1 MIFDLINNRINLFIL
16 LFVIYC
22 SAIPAQTESDSL
34 QYSLKVPF
42 SNLIFSSFEKQLNTY
57 NLTTGFTY
65 GWSDEKFSFGV
76 NQIFRS
82 TLTKTSSKSV
92 KDDQHLVINGLYNL
106 NDKIRI
112 GLNGDSK
119 ILSDDRQLAINQASI
134 NHATIYTEA
143 ELLKDLVITPFGGYS
158 NNRQVGENDN
168 GPLYGVEGYLN
179 DYYLSDLSITSA
191 LKFENEDISP
201 RKNTL
206 KYFNLILKNQFTNDV
221 KNFLN
226 TKYDRSRKDFYI
238 NADSIT
244 SAEFNVT
251 KNIESR
257 TESVFSLEDQ
267 LYYNRIFTNTFF
279 NITGGVNWRTIDRD
293 KRYKSA
299 SVQNKNIFD
308 TRIEELRI
316 GIESE
321 INYKSEFLNSTL
333 RLSLLERDEKHKTK
347 NFAPIDRVFYDERS
361 EEESR
366 KNNNST
372 QVALS
377 LTSDFRISKKDLF
390 TASLFHRKLKYDTP
404 SQNNDDDRDELLTIA
419 RLRYSHRLTPY
430 LEMFI
435 STEGT
440 QSHLVYI
447 FASKSANNYINRVL
461 RLITGG
467 NYFSQ
472 NFRSKNTFEVSANYT
487 VYDFEDLTSNLRSIS
502 FRQFIATDS
511 TLWQATDLFSII
523 IEGYIK
529 ITDQGDL
536 NWNEFKERPNRY
548 LREIFADPKI
558 GFTFDKMILALGIR
572 IFSVNT
578 FNYEGL
584 NRIPDTE
591 YKSIGPL
598 VELDIG
604 SDNLFLKLN
613 SWYEFI
619 SDGTN
624 NSERINATAEMNW
637 KF

>member
-1 MIFDLINNRINLFIL
+1 MHFNSSSNLLKIL
-16 LFVIYC
+16 VFLFVIHSYL
-22 SAIPAQTESDSL
+22 IIAQTETDTL
-34 QYSLKVPF
+34 QYSIKLPVT
-42 SNLIFSSFEKQLNTY
+42 NIIFSSFEKQLNTY
-57 NLTTGFTY
+57 NLNTGFNY
-65 GWSDEKFSFGV
+65 GWTADKFSFGV
-76 NQIFRS
+76 NQNFKS
-82 TLTKTSSKSV
+82 TLAKTGSKSV
-92 KDDQHLVINGLYNL
+92 KDDQHLILNGLYNL

-112 GLNGDSK
+112 GLNGESK
-119 ILSDDRQLAINQASI
+119 LLSDDRQLAINQAAI
-134 NHATIYTEA
+134 NHATIYTET
-143 ELLKDLVITPFGGYS
+143 ELIKDLVLTPFGGYS

-168 GPLYGVEGYLN
+168 GPLYGIEGYLN
-179 DYYLSDLSITSA
+179 DYYLSDLSLTSA

-206 KYFNLILKNQFTNDV
+206 RYFNLILKNQFTNDI

-226 TKYDRSRKDFYI
+226 AKYDRSRKDFYI

-257 TESVFSLEDQ
+257 TESIFSLEDQ
-267 LYYNRIFTNTFF
+267 LYYNQIFANTFF
-279 NITGGVNWRTIDRD
+279 NITGGLNWRTIDRD

-299 SVQNKNIFD
+299 SVQSKNIFD

-321 INYKSEFLNSTL
+321 LNYKTDFLNSSL
-333 RLSLLERDEKHKTK
+333 RLNFLERDEKHKTK
-347 NFAPIDRVFYDERS
+347 NFAAIDRVFYDERI

-366 KNNNST
+366 KNNNSS
-372 QVALS
+372 QVVLS
-377 LTSDFRISKKDLF
+377 LTNDFRLSEKDLF
-390 TASLFHRKLKYDTP
+390 SASIYHSKLRYDTP
-404 SQNNDDDRDELLTIA
+404 SQINDDDRDELLTIA
-419 RLRYSHRLTPY
+419 RLKYSHMLTPY

-472 NFRSKNTFEVSANYT
+472 YFRSKNTFEVSANYT

>member
-1 MIFDLINNRINLFIL
+1 MNINSSANQLKIIAL
-16 LFVIYC
+16 LFVLHSFMI
-22 SAIPAQTESDSL
+22 IAQTDSDTL
-34 QYSLKVPF
+34 QYTIKAPI

-57 NLTTGFTY
+57 NLNTGFNY
-65 GWSDEKFSFGV
+65 GWTSEKYVFGI
-76 NQIFRS
+76 NQNFKS
-82 TLTKTSSKSV
+82 TLAKTGSKSV
-92 KDDQHLVINGLYNL
+92 KDDQHLILNGLYNL

-112 GLNGDSK
+112 GLNGESK
-119 ILSDDRQLAINQASI
+119 ILSDNRQLAINQASI

-143 ELLKDLVITPFGGYS
+143 ELLQDLVITPFGGYS

-168 GPLYGVEGYLN
+168 GPLYGIEGYLT
-179 DYYLSDLSITSA
+179 DFYLSDLSLSSA
-191 LKFENEDISP
+191 LRFENEDISP

-206 KYFNLILKNQFTNDV
+206 RYFNLILKNQFTSDI

-244 SAEFNVT
+244 SAEFNVI

-267 LYYNRIFTNTFF
+267 LYYNRIFTNTLF
-279 NITGGVNWRTIDRD
+279 NINGGVNWRTIDRD

-321 INYKSEFLNSTL
+321 LNYKSEFLNSTL
-333 RLSLLERDEKHKTK
+333 RLSFLERDEKHKTK
-347 NFAPIDRVFYDERS
+347 NFAPIDRVFYDERT

-366 KNNNST
+366 KNNNSS
-372 QVALS
+372 QVVLS
-377 LTSDFRISKKDLF
+377 LTNDFRFTKKDLIS
-390 TASLFHRKLKYDTP
+390 ASIYHSKLRYDTP

-467 NYFSQ
+467 NYFSP

-536 NWNEFKERPNRY
+536 NWHEFKERPNRY
-548 LREIFADPKI
+548 LREIFTDPKF
-558 GFTFDKMILALGIR
+558 GFTLGKMFLALGVR

-591 YKSIGPL
+591 YKSIAPL

-619 SDGTN
+619 SDGTTS
-624 NSERINATAEMNW
+624 SERINAMAEMNW